1 MGEIL
6 MYNNGIHVDA
16 NVILKFVDDTLMP
29 RCLVWI
35 ESSMRFCG
43 VFLFSFGYLGYLW
56 ELYTYIHVQAHQN
69 NSFNTERL
77 PCKLVISCEK
87 L

>member
-1 MGEIL
+1 MIYKTEFQKKAEYGEIL

-43 VFLFSFGYLGYLW
+43 VFLFSYGYLGYFCLSPP
-56 ELYTYIHVQAHQN
+56 N
-69 NSFNTERL
+69 FKS
-77 PCKLVISCEK
+77 
-87 L
+87 

>member
-1 MGEIL
+1 MIYKTEFQKKAEYGEIL

-35 ESSMRFCG
+35 CG
-43 VFLFSFGYLGYLW
+43 VFLLAILDIFAYLHQTLIHKII
-56 ELYTYIHVQAHQN
+56 YIH
-69 NSFNTERL
+69 
-77 PCKLVISCEK
+77 PCSSSSK
-87 L
+87 

>member
-1 MGEIL
+1 MIYKTEFQKKAEYGEIL

-43 VFLFSFGYLGYLW
+43 VFLLAILNIFAYLHQTLIHKII
-56 ELYTYIHVQAHQN
+56 YIH
-69 NSFNTERL
+69 
-77 PCKLVISCEK
+77 PCSSSSK
-87 L
+87 